1 MNHERMRRKRFRM
14 RWKGLLWLTVVVWA
28 TPLRGSIRVVE
39 RAQADSM
46 RTLQVV
52 YHNRVCPLNTPAT
65 QFVKQLTGNRKW
77 KGLTAEQVM
86 LSWALYPEDWKDA
99 QMIRISDPAV
109 TKMLG
114 IEGEEARFSDFFDQQ
129 GNYRLPEGKFPDIDQ
144 RLTLV
149 ALLTKGELYRPLSP
163 NDEQLSDLRLYIELF
178 LNTIPWDIL
187 PLCLCMVLT
196 LMLFL
201 PRCKRWATPI
211 IAADILMLVLHLTC
225 HT

>member
-1 MNHERMRRKRFRM
+1 MNRERMRRNSFHTLRQ
-14 RWKGLLWLTVVVWA
+14 GLLWLTVLVWA

-46 RTLQVV
+46 RTVQVV
-52 YHNRVCPLNTPAT
+52 YHHRVCPLNTPAT
-65 QFVKQLTGNRKW
+65 QFVKQLTGSRKW
-77 KGLTAEQVM
+77 KGLTPEQVM

-99 QMIRISDPAV
+99 QMIRISDPAAA
-109 TKMLG
+109 KMLG
-114 IEGEEARFSDFFDQQ
+114 IEGEAARFSDFFDQQ
-129 GNYRLPEGKFPDIDQ
+129 GNYRLPEGKFPHIDQ

-149 ALLTKGELYRPLSP
+149 ALLTRGELYRPLTP
-163 NDEQLSDLRLYIELF
+163 NDEPLPTLRLQAELL
-178 LNTIPWDIL
+178 LNATPWDLL

-211 IAADILMLVLHLTC
+211 IAADVLMLVLHLIC
-225 HT
+225 HD

>member
-14 RWKGLLWLTVVVWA
+14 LWKGLLWLTVVVWA

-99 QMIRISDPAV
+99 QMIRISDPTV

-114 IEGEEARFSDFFDQQ
+114 IEGEEARFSDF
-129 GNYRLPEGKFPDIDQ
+129 
-144 RLTLV
+144 LV